1 MTDYLSIP
9 CLAQDENGTLI
20 LKVLHD
26 FDLRPYGIEA
36 SIPAGFTS
44 DGMSVPRALWRWI
57 GPKIDAKTIGP
68 SLVHDWLYATHF
80 LSRAD
85 ADEWF
90 RKALINNGYPKLRA
104 WCVWLGL
111 RAAGWSHW

>member
-1 MTDYLSIP
+1 MTPYLAIP
-9 CLAQDENGTLI
+9 CAVKDEGGVLTLH
-20 LKVLHD
+20 VLRD
-26 FDLRPYGIEA
+26 FALRPFGINA
-36 SIPAGFTS
+36 TIPEGFTS

-57 GPKIDAKTIGP
+57 GPKVNAKAIGP

-80 LSRAD
+80 LPRAD

-104 WCVWLGL
+104 RCVWMGL
-111 RAAGWSHW
+111 RLFGWAHW